1 MNRVARLGCFF
12 LLAILGAGSASAQS
26 AAPAAPANG
35 LIVLD
40 VVVSPKSGAAEGG
53 LQQQDF
59 KVLDNGKPQAI
70 TSFQALKGRNASV
83 EVVVVLDSVNTEIQT
98 VEYAR
103 SELEK
108 FLRAEGGRLA
118 FPLSI
123 AVVTDTDVQ
132 VLGDFST
139 DGNALAAQLNQD
151 SPGLRAIRRSAG
163 LQGAAERWELSL
175 NALQK
180 LAAAEAARRGRKI
193 VIWLSPGWPLLARAS
208 AEFDSKQQQQVFTEL
223 VDISNDLAQARVTL
237 YMIDPRGASQPL
249 VSADYYK
256 SFLKPVT
263 KSSQVDLAN
272 LGLQVFAIQGGG
284 LVFTSDN
291 DIAKALQTCLAD
303 AAPYYEISFVPSSAG
318 GGNEYHRLEVNVDK
332 PGLTARTRQGYYS
345 RP

>member
-1 MNRVARLGCFF
+1 MNTVARLGCFF
-12 LLAILGAGSASAQS
+12 LLAILAAGSALAQS

-35 LIVLD
+35 QIVLD

-237 YMIDPRGASQPL
+237 YMIDPRGA
-249 VSADYYK
+249 
-256 SFLKPVT
+256 
-263 KSSQVDLAN
+263 
-272 LGLQVFAIQGGG
+272 
-284 LVFTSDN
+284 
-291 DIAKALQTCLAD
+291 
-303 AAPYYEISFVPSSAG
+303 
-318 GGNEYHRLEVNVDK
+318 
-332 PGLTARTRQGYYS
+332 
-345 RP
+345 